1 MKRALLLLISSLF
14 LAAACSR
21 AESHPEHTID
31 VSAPLEVELKVEP
44 DNIKTDDTATFSLT
58 VKQADKPVDDANEV
72 KFEIW
77 PKGQDDHEFVTAEN
91 KGSGVYAIEK
101 KFAAAGVYYVM
112 YHVTARD
119 FHSMAKTEFTVAAR
133 K

>member
-1 MKRALLLLISSLF
+1 MKRTLLLLISSLF

-21 AESHPEHTID
+21 AESHSAHTID
-31 VSAPLEVELKVEP
+31 VSHPIEAEIKIEP
-44 DNIKTDDTATFSLT
+44 EQIKAGDSATFSVT
-58 VKQADKPVDDANEV
+58 VKQADEPVDDANEV

-77 PKGQDDHEFVTAEN
+77 QKGQDDHEFISAEN

-101 KFAAAGVYYVM
+101 KFAQAGVYYVM
-112 YHVTARD
+112 HHVTARD
-119 FHSMAKTEFTVAAR
+119 FHSMKKSQFTVADQ